1 MTNKKNPE
9 LSDVLEATINHIN
22 DPEYDFNIEDMIGVR
37 SIDQFAIAAFELL
50 LNHPENVDESLTS
63 TLLQGINEDAY
74 KALDAYRNLRRDVA
88 ETMFPEETR
97 KEWENYVD
105 DMKDQLKKEACDV
118 DQVVFRN
125 PRHEDWTR

>member
-22 DPEYDFNIEDMIGVR
+22 DPEYDSKPLIGVR